1 MPASKKRLIF
11 SRASGMFL
19 PGMKESLL
27 LLLSCDGD
35 EFRLLKDAFHGTSVR
50 LVAMAD
56 ASMAIAEAG
65 VSQPDLLVVGPS
77 VRSIEARWFL
87 ERIMAN
93 PALRDIPMVMM
104 FYEVRR
110 SWVLEMIK
118 LGLRAYLMLPREKD
132 DLRRRLIQHLPAARI
147 PAHARV
153 GLPKPRESV
162 GERLRQRIAKRQ
174 LEQAAA
180 QTSPAAAVP
189 VGKSIKLVEQQFV
202 EESGLM
208 IRSSRREISLFEK
221 IDDYLLRLGGSH
233 SHLVG
238 IFVNLLFTGKVRVA
252 FRNKMERLSLLEGT
266 STMAKSDAIQLIDD
280 YLNRSNF
287 SLHPDTNT
295 QKIIM

>member
-27 LLLSCDGD
+27 LLLSRDGD

-180 QTSPAAAVP
+180 ACARPHAPDSSPAQPPPPSTPPPTTASATP
-189 VGKSIKLVEQQFV
+189 PPCSH
-202 EESGLM
+202 
-208 IRSSRREISLFEK
+208 RSA
-221 IDDYLLRLGGSH
+221 H
-233 SHLVG
+233 
-238 IFVNLLFTGKVRVA
+238 NCPNT
-252 FRNKMERLSLLEGT
+252 LSPT
-266 STMAKSDAIQLIDD
+266 PTPTTPPSARTPPPPPMQI
-280 YLNRSNF
+280 
-287 SLHPDTNT
+287 
-295 QKIIM
+295 